1 MPIPLGVLAVAGA
14 GAGPVAGGTYDLIES
29 QILTGTQATV
39 EFTNLNTNYGS
50 TYQHLQLRITARS
63 NRANAYDLLR
73 MRFNGATGSVYS
85 FHYLFGN
92 GSLVDS
98 DGGSTQTGMLF
109 YRALEGNNATAD
121 TYGFGVFD
129 ILDPFETT
137 KNTTVR
143 ALEAYV
149 HAAESVVSLS
159 SGLYQA
165 TTAVSSIELD
175 SSLSSSFI
183 AGSRFSL
190 YGMRSS

>member
-14 GAGPVAGGTYDLIES
+14 GGAAGGGAAYELLES

-39 EFTNLNTNYGS
+39 EFTNLNANYGS

-63 NRANAYDLLR
+63 NRANAYDILR
-73 MRFNGATGSVYS
+73 MRFNGDNSFLYS
-85 FHYLFGN
+85 YHYLFGN
-92 GSLVDS
+92 GSSVQS
-98 DGGSTQTGMLF
+98 DDMASAQEILF
-109 YRALEGNNATAD
+109 YRALEGNNATAN

-165 TTAVSSIELD
+165 TAAVSSIELD
-175 SSLSSSFI
+175 SHLSSSFI